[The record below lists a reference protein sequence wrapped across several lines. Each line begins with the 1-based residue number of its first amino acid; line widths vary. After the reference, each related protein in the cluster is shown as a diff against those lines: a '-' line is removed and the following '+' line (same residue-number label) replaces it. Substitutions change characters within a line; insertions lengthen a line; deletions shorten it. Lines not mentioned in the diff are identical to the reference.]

1 MLGSCSSLQRLPRPR
16 GASAWAAGRA
26 SPQGGGHG
34 AALCPS
40 GPIQLQAQGPGS
52 NNRPRRRPFPSGKS
66 ASRPGHVAARR
77 RRSAAQRRT
86 DPATPSRHPPGP
98 RRTGPRG
105 LLRGRAASSRHRRRL
120 PGSRDTSRGRRKRG
134 APRMRSR
141 AGPRGAGP
149 EGSLGPFPG
158 WVAAAAAAPAPAPCR
173 APWFPSVASRT
184 WRRLATSCV
193 RTAARAALRPPR
205 RAVSPPRGA
214 GELGARWGPTRP
226 RGARVGAAAAGL
238 SSAVPSGLRA
248 AGVSTPLGDSRPA
261 AGACPGGGR
270 APLPGGRSRGCLT
283 ARPGLPAG
291 LWARLSSLSQPS
303 PSSQGCAGRSRG
315 SLGARHPYCDKGP

>member
-1 MLGSCSSLQRLPRPR
+1 M
-16 GASAWAAGRA
+16 
-26 SPQGGGHG
+26 
-34 AALCPS
+34 CPS

-52 NNRPRRRPFPSGKS
+52 KNRPRRPPFPSGKA

-77 RRSAAQRRT
+77 RRRGGGGAEEVRSAAPHRPRRT

-105 LLRGRAASSRHRRRL
+105 LRRGRAAPPPPGTAGGCRGHVTTPAARGSGERR
-120 PGSRDTSRGRRKRG
+120 TC
-134 APRMRSR
+134 

-158 WVAAAAAAPAPAPCR
+158 WVAAAPAPCR
-173 APWFPSVASRT
+173 APWFPSAASRT

-214 GELGARWGPTRP
+214 GELGARWGSTRP
-226 RGARVGAAAAGL
+226 RGARVGVAAAGL

-248 AGVSTPLGDSRPA
+248 AGVSTPPGNSRPA
-261 AGACPGGGR
+261 AGPCPGGGR
-270 APLPGGRSRGCLT
+270 APLPGGRRRGCLT
-283 ARPGLPAG
+283 AGPGLPAG
-291 LWARLSSLSQPS
+291 LWAPLSSLSQPS
-303 PSSQGCAGRSRG
+303 PSTQGCAGRSRG
-315 SLGARHPYCDKGP
+315 SLRARHRYCDKGL